1 MAFELYERVKVIRN
15 GVIGQI
21 IDIAKLDDS
30 TVYTVESETP
40 GKRDDAD
47 YPTDWP
53 LYNCKSDEIVRL

>member
-40 GKRDDAD
+40 GKRDR
-47 YPTDWP
+47 
-53 LYNCKSDEIVRL
+53 C